1 MTLRRNPGLFLILL
15 RWHPDMCWFQLWS
28 CIWEKGEDI
37 DLGVSLQSR
46 VADVAGWMFAN
57 FLKTPQDSVNTD
69 VFKSCITHKL
79 LMMNSLVVMHLWNKL
94 KRGFLH
100 YTNVHL
106 KPLSANPRLYKH
118 ICEHAFAVMDTSA
131 AQTYCMIILG
141 SVNLCGSAKGEHGRR
156 DKNCSLSLR
165 QSVSKHWTSV
175 QRQKKGD
182 YDRNK
187 KKGKQQFWHSCVDNF
202 PGADLAKQATSVELS
217 HWAV

>member
-1 MTLRRNPGLFLILL
+1 MTLSNLNSQEISHDVKKKPRPISNTVAMASR
-15 RWHPDMCWFQLWS
+15 HVCWFQLWS

-175 QRQKKGD
+175 QRQKKATMTEK
-182 YDRNK
+182 K
-187 KKGKQQFWHSCVDNF
+187 KKGSSSSGIAVLTTFQ
-202 PGADLAKQATSVELS
+202 ELI
-217 HWAV
+217 